1 MNIVENNMELNI
13 GIHTVI
19 ILTGPSQS
27 GKSTW
32 ANLFQ
37 EKVSAY
43 DNHLRTKII
52 SSDEIRR
59 QLLGE
64 DLHRYDPR
72 MSEVSQAAFDLLF
85 EQLKAAVRYPVN
97 TEFVIVD
104 TTGMDVNF
112 RKDIATIAKEH
123 NYKTAIVMFDYA
135 TGDYFEGLSGHD
147 KTIVSK
153 HVDNF
158 KKRVLP
164 TIKRK
169 DFNYSFSVKAKEEKF
184 FEKLDVQIEN
194 YAIWR
199 KSHIFQNDWEQKQ
212 PVAIIGDVHE
222 HLTAL
227 ETMINKLPEQAHLV
241 FVGDLFDKGNQT
253 KEMLDYIE
261 QLIAKRNVKIII
273 GNHESF
279 VARRLLGQIESIDKE
294 QELFPSLS
302 VFQSD
307 KGLADRFLKLHES
320 FLPFLCVHTHGKT
333 VYITHAPCKNKV
345 LGKLDEKSQKAQ
357 RNYYFSSRT
366 SSDME
371 KELDFINQE
380 AYSSHPLHVFGH
392 VAHDFKSIVNKN
404 KYWLDTGA
412 VYGNKLSA
420 LVINQHGDTKI
431 VTVDSSVLYE
441 GNLLGRKYAAKNTE
455 ALEGSQ
461 DPINELDTKEEN
473 LSISSQSLS
482 LKSKEEEL
490 IENLVAK
497 YNLSPE
503 DKYWLHS
510 FDEGGAKFISG
521 TMSPSRSTRTQ
532 LEPID
537 SAIQYFKVKGVDKV
551 IIEPKFMGSRLQ
563 LYLFR
568 DKTKDFAVTRSG
580 TRAGNQEMLE
590 KVLADW
596 HEKLDK
602 EDFWQD
608 SIVLDGEILPW
619 SAIGKELIEKE
630 FIQYGKSI
638 EKEWELLSSDINFN
652 HFAKQIGI
660 EIPSEKKGIETFMKQ
675 LDIYG
680 TDYPVEY
687 KAFSILMVDN
697 NIWVEKNQEDI
708 FKLLLPLEAY
718 KIIDLN
724 DENALLMAQEFFIS
738 LTQQANE
745 HSFPHEGVVVKPLV
759 YMEGVAP
766 YMKVRNENYLH
777 LVYGYDYLKKYQEK
791 VSNKKINKKL
801 DLSVKEYELGLKML
815 KSTNRFE
822 KLDLACQMKFE
833 MNQEQDLDSRL

>member
-1 MNIVENNMELNI
+1 MELNI

-19 ILTGPSQS
+19 ILAGPSQS

-43 DNHLRTKII
+43 DKNLRTKII

-85 EQLKAAVRYPVN
+85 EQLKATIRYPVN

-104 TTGMDVNF
+104 TTGMDINF
-112 RKDIATIAKEH
+112 RKDISAIAKEH

-135 TGDYFEGLSGHD
+135 TGDYFEGLSGRD

-184 FEKLDVQIEN
+184 FEKLDIQIEQ
-194 YAIWR
+194 YALWR
-199 KSHIFQNDWEQKQ
+199 KSHIFQNDWEQKH

-222 HLTAL
+222 HITSLDN
-227 ETMINKLPEQAHLV
+227 MINKLPEQAHLV

-261 QLIAKRNVKIII
+261 DLMNKRSVKIII

-294 QELFPSLS
+294 KDLFPSLA
-302 VFQSD
+302 VFQED
-307 KGLADRFLKLHES
+307 KDLANRFLKLHES
-320 FLPFLCVHTHGKT
+320 FLPFICIHTHGKT
-333 VYITHAPCKNKV
+333 VYVSHAPCKNKV

-366 SSDME
+366 PADME

-380 AYSSHPLHVFGH
+380 AYGSHPLHVFGH

-431 VTVDSSVLYE
+431 VTIESSVLYE
-441 GNLLGRKYAAKNTE
+441 GSLLGRKV
-455 ALEGSQ
+455 LG
-461 DPINELDTKEEN
+461 NELINNSESNDIVQNAEEKESDSVNMNQLSNASEVKEN
-473 LSISSQSLS
+473 
-482 LKSKEEEL
+482 EL
-490 IENLVAK
+490 IENLAAK
-497 YNLSPE
+497 YNLSPD

-590 KVLADW
+590 KVFEDW

-602 EDFWQD
+602 ENFWQE

-630 FIQYGKSI
+630 FVQYGKSI
-638 EKEWELLSSDINFN
+638 EKEWELLSSDSNFN

-687 KAFSILMVDN
+687 KPFSILMVDN

-708 FKLLLPLEAY
+708 FKLLLPLEPY
-718 KIIDLN
+718 KVIDLTN
-724 DENALLMAQEFFIS
+724 ENALLMAQEFFNY
-738 LTQQANE
+738 LTEQANE
-745 HSFPHEGVVVKPLV
+745 QSFPHEGVVVKPLV

-801 DLSVKEYELGLKML
+801 DLSIKEYELGIKML
-815 KSTNRFE
+815 KSINRFE